1 ITRKMRRLTIKNIG
15 PIKSVTIDLKRIN
28 VLIGLQSSGKST
40 INKIACHCSWVE
52 KELYSYLNAVPPEL
66 VADFEEL
73 LIDFHKLEGFFSDD
87 SYIKYETGEVEFTF
101 NGIDCTFNYNW
112 KTNSYWQNY
121 KRNKT
126 IYIPAERNIIAI
138 IPNWYQIKLENT
150 NLKNFL
156 SHWQD
161 TRLVYS
167 NKALPILDL
176 GVNYKYNTNKET
188 DELHLTSTN
197 KTINIKNASSG
208 LQSIVPLYAMTEY
221 LTSEIY
227 KQKESSSIKEDLL
240 KEQVE
245 LKITQ
250 LVQNSI
256 IKEAL
261 FNTKDNLTDKTEKQ
275 LINYFSNN
283 INTIQQ
289 SNIFLE
295 EPEVNLFPVT
305 QKDLVKFLVKS
316 TYHNADGREHSLFL
330 TTHSPY
336 ILTTLNNLIYAN
348 DCANANKD
356 EVSKILGEEY
366 WVDFND
372 VGVWF
377 VRDGVVEDILD
388 QELKQIDATR
398 IDEVSQL
405 LNDEFD
411 NLLKTQYHE
420 V

>member
-1 ITRKMRRLTIKNIG
+1 MRRLTIKNVG

-40 INKIACHCSWVE
+40 ISKIACHCSWVE
-52 KELYSYLNAVPPEL
+52 KELYSHLNAITTEITT
-66 VADFEEL
+66 DFEEL
-73 LIDFHKLEGFFSDD
+73 LIDFHKLDGFFSED
-87 SYIKYETGEVEFTF
+87 SYIKYETDEVEFSF
-101 NGIDCTFNYNW
+101 NGIDCTFNYKW
-112 KTNSYWQNY
+112 KTDSYWQNY

-126 IYIPAERNIIAI
+126 TYIPAERNIIAI

-167 NKALPILDL
+167 NKSLPILDL
-176 GVNYKYNTNKET
+176 GVSYKYNANKET
-188 DELHLTSTN
+188 DELYLTSVN
-197 KTINIKNASSG
+197 KTINIMNASSG

-227 KQKESSSIKEDLL
+227 SQKESSSIREDKL
-240 KEQVE
+240 KEQVK
-245 LKITQ
+245 LKITY
-250 LVQNSI
+250 LVQNGLI
-256 IKEAL
+256 DGTQFKT
-261 FNTKDNLTDKTEKQ
+261 NYNLAEQTEQ
-275 LINYFSNN
+275 QVIDYISGN

-305 QKDLVKFLVKS
+305 QKDLVKSLVKS
-316 TYHNADGREHSLFL
+316 TYHNAEGREHSLFL

-348 DCANANKD
+348 DCANVNKD

-377 VRDGVVEDILD
+377 VKDGGIEDILD
-388 QELKQIDATR
+388 YEERQIDVTK
-398 IDEVSQL
+398 IDEASLL
-405 LNDEFD
+405 LNKEFD
-411 NLLKTQYHE
+411 NLLDTQYHE